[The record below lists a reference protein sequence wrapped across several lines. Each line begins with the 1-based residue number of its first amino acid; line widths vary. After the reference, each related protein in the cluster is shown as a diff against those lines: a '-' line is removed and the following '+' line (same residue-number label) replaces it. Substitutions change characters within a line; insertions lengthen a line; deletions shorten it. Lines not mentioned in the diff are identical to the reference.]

1 MKSSF
6 EMMVLTLVVFIAIA
20 LLALTQ
26 MDFLNAIEKQAQV
39 RFVATQYISAERL
52 QRSGESAHY
61 SDKYIARFEL
71 EGRMYNMTVDPNSY
85 RKINKMKP
93 EKGPMDFT
101 VVYKKGFFSKEPVS
115 ARINLNSNEQFRNM
129 D

>member
-6 EMMVLTLVVFIAIA
+6 EMMVLTSVAFVAIA
-20 LLALTQ
+20 LLVLTQ
-26 MDFLNAIEKQAQV
+26 IDFLNASEKQAQV
-39 RFVATQYISAERL
+39 RFIGTQYISAERL
-52 QRSGESAHY
+52 QRSGKSARY

-71 EGRMYNMTVDPNSY
+71 EYQMYNMTVDPNSY

-93 EKGPMDFT
+93 ENGPMDFT
-101 VVYKKGFFSKEPVS
+101 VVYKTGLFSKEPVS